1 MSLETVRD
9 VSPSAAGPHVG
20 ATAERGARARGRR
33 RVRLGSVAANLTG
46 LVVFAIMAF
55 PVYWLLIS
63 AFKPG
68 RDLFARTPQFLPS
81 NPTWDNFSRAMNR
94 DHFWD
99 SVVNSVLVG
108 LGAVAA
114 SMLIGFLAA
123 IAIARFRFYGRKTF
137 VVAIIASQ
145 MVPLTALVIPLFL
158 LLSRAG
164 LQNKLPGITIT
175 YLALTLPLTIWLLR
189 GFVAGIP
196 AELEE
201 AAMVDGCTRFGA
213 FFRIILPLVAP
224 GLVATSVFTFIQVW
238 NEFLLANVLLTEPDR
253 RTVSIWLYGFI
264 TNQGIDYAGLMA
276 GSVLVAL
283 PVVIFFL
290 ILNRRIASGLVAGAV
305 KG

>member
-1 MSLETVRD
+1 MSQPAVAVR
-9 VSPSAAGPHVG
+9 SPGAG
-20 ATAERGARARGRR
+20 RSRRGRI
-33 RVRLGSVAANLTG
+33 AANLTG
-46 LVVFAIMAF
+46 LAVFVVMAF
-55 PVYWLLIS
+55 PVYWMIIS
-63 AFKPG
+63 SIKPG
-68 RDLFARTPQFLPS
+68 RELFARTPQFI
-81 NPTWDNFSRAMNR
+81 PTSPTLDNFSRAMNR
-94 DHFWD
+94 DYFWD
-99 SVVNSVLVG
+99 SVLNSVIVG

-114 SMLIGFLAA
+114 SMAIGFLAA
-123 IAIARFRFYGRKTF
+123 LAIARFRFYGRKAF
-137 VVAIIASQ
+137 VVMIIAAQ
-145 MVPLTALVIPLFL
+145 MLPLNALVIPLFL

-164 LQNKLPGITIT
+164 LQNRLTGIIIT

-201 AAMVDGCTRFGA
+201 AAMVDGCTRVGA

-224 GLVATSVFTFIQVW
+224 GLVATSVFTFIQAW
-238 NEFLLANVLLTEPDR
+238 NEFLLANVLLTEPGQ

-276 GSVLVAL
+276 GSVLIAL

-290 ILNRRIASGLVAGAV
+290 ILNRRIASGLVSGAV